1 MPSSRGSAVAE
12 AFPEPSVL
20 TSTLSPVTR
29 VTVTGLSAS
38 AVAAAVPVSGLFV
51 PASPCGAA
59 TDGAITVTAR
69 TAAVAAPSAVRDIG
83 RIALPK

>member
-1 MPSSRGSAVAE
+1 MPSSRACAVAE
-12 AFPEPSVL
+12 GFPELSVF
-20 TSTLSPVTR
+20 TSTLSPVTS
-29 VTVTGLSAS
+29 VTVTGFPCA
-38 AVAAAVPVSGLFV
+38 AAAVALPVSGLFV
-51 PASPCGAA
+51 AVSPCGAA

>member
-1 MPSSRGSAVAE
+1 MPSSRGSAAAE
-12 AFPEPSVL
+12 AFPELSVL

-29 VTVTGLSAS
+29 VTVTGLLPSA
-38 AVAAAVPVSGLFV
+38 AAAAVPVSGLFAV
-51 PASPCGAA
+51 ASPCGAA

-83 RIALPK
+83 RIALPM